1 MLPKG
6 GMKMKKLFSVILSLT
21 LIVSIIPVNAQ
32 QIFSD
37 VPKTHIYYDEIMLLL
52 EHDVIDESSSFGLN
66 DIVTREEVAVM
77 IARAVGLDGTPR
89 ATKFSDVPITNP
101 NSGYIQSAVEAGI
114 INGYPD
120 GTFKPN
126 EKVTRGHMAAF
137 IARAFDLPAG
147 NKTFSDVPQGHTAYE
162 AVKQLAAANITTGY
176 EDGTFKPQNNLTRA
190 HISVF
195 LARAIQYES
204 GTIAAYDVIIEF
216 PADRYPQT
224 AAHIVDAIENGW
236 SAICT
241 IDRDGAEERRNAA
254 LAYMPTRHGYDR
266 DEWPMAMC
274 EEGGAGASVAY
285 VESSDN
291 RGAGAWVGNQLEPY
305 PDGTRVLFKVV
316 GNVDSTLER
325 PEPQPQPE
333 PKPEPKPEP
342 NPEVEEAKPTNF
354 KNCTEL
360 RKVYPD
366 GVPSGHPAYQKKMD
380 RDNDGWACE
389 K

>member
-1 MLPKG
+1 
-6 GMKMKKLFSVILSLT
+6 MKKILSIILSLSLILT
-21 LIVSIIPVNAQ
+21 LVPAHAQ
-32 QIFSD
+32 TFNDVPTTHPNYSDIEYLVEKGVIDPGTTYGASSTATRLDVVVMIAKALNFDNTPTETGFKD
-37 VPKTHIYYDEIMLLL
+37 VPKSHKY
-52 EHDVIDESSSFGLN
+52 
-66 DIVTREEVAVM
+66 
-77 IARAVGLDGTPR
+77 
-89 ATKFSDVPITNP
+89 
-101 NSGYIQSAVEAGI
+101 SGYINAAVKAGI
-114 INGYPD
+114 VNGYPD
-120 GTFKPN
+120 GTFKPDQN
-126 EKVTRGHMAAF
+126 VTRGHMAAF
-137 IARAFDLPAG
+137 IARAFDLPQG
-147 NKTFSDVPQGHTAYE
+147 SKTFKDVPQGHTAYE

-176 EDGTFKPQNNLTRA
+176 QDGTFKPQENLTKGHLA
-190 HISVF
+190 TFI
-195 LARAIQYES
+195 ARAIKYEN
-204 GTIAAYDVIIEF
+204 GTVTVAYDVIIEF

-333 PKPEPKPEP
+333 PKP
-342 NPEVEEAKPTNF
+342 TNF

-360 RKVYPD
+360 REIYPN
-366 GVPSGHPAYQKKMD
+366 GVAADHPAYQKKFD
-380 RDNDGWACE
+380 RDGDGWACE